1 MALTYSNMMELGTKA
16 PNFKLLDTV
25 SKNICSLD
33 DLKSDKATVIMFI
46 CNHCPF
52 VHHLNTALVQV
63 ANSYQKK
70 GVQFIAIS
78 SNDVQTHPEDSPERM
93 VEVTKE
99 LQYPFPYLYDESQDV
114 AKSYKAV
121 CTPDFFV
128 FDKELK
134 CSYRGRFDDTRP
146 NMGVPT
152 GKDLTQALDA
162 LLNGEKTSENQF
174 PSMGCNIK
182 WK

>member
-1 MALTYSNMMELGTKA
+1 MALTYSSMMELVTKA

-25 SKNICSLD
+25 SKNIYSLD

-63 ANSYQKK
+63 ANIYQKK

-78 SNDVQTHPEDSPERM
+78 SNDVQTYPEDSPERM
-93 VEVTKE
+93 VKVAKE
-99 LQYPFPYLYDESQDV
+99 LQYPFPYLYDESQNI

-152 GKDLTQALDA
+152 GKDLTQVLDA